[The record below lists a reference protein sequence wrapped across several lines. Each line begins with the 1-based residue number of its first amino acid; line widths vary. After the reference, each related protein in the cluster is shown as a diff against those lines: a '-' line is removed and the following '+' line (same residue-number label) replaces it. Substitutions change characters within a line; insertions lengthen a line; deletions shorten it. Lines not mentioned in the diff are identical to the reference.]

1 MKNVKKRESIN
12 IKQRLADNNAKIVNK
27 TLIYSDP
34 LQVGQF
40 CELINVAPNKI
51 IQKAFLEGKMLTIN
65 SFLSDEDLGE
75 LCLENGLDFKKNEKI
90 TFDNFLDN
98 VDIKEAKYQKIKR
111 PPIIT
116 IMGHV
121 DHGKT
126 TLLDTIRKT
135 NVAEGERGLI
145 TQHIG
150 AYQTQY
156 KGNFITFL
164 DTPGHEAFAQM
175 RIRGASLTD
184 IVVIVVSAVDGIKPQ
199 TIESKDHALAA
210 NLPIIV
216 AINKCDLP
224 NAKPEK
230 IKKELMNHDLVAE
243 EFGGNVIFK
252 NISAKKGTGIDE
264 LLETI
269 LLVAEVNEY
278 KASEDIFAF
287 GNVLESHIDKSL
299 GPVATLL
306 ITTGVLRE
314 RDALIVGSIFG
325 KVRLMLD
332 HNNNK
337 IKEAGPSTPVVIS
350 GLQSVPDVGSKF
362 MAFENEKQAKKLAQQ
377 RLEQKTINRRYH
389 SLGKTIKDLSAEMA
403 DAKLKNL
410 NLILKTNVSGSIQAI
425 EQLIS
430 QINIENTK
438 INIIKSSIGVIT
450 ESDVL
455 LAKTSNAI
463 IYGFNIKASSSIINE
478 AHKEKVEINTF
489 WVIYDLKEHIIE
501 KLESLIK
508 PQANLVQEG
517 TGEVIA
523 VFNIS
528 KLGTIAGTRVT
539 SGVIKSKHIV
549 KVLRNNEVIF
559 EGKVKSLK
567 IEKEETKEAKK
578 GIETG
583 IFVNGFNDFIVG
595 DIIEGYL
602 EEKT

>member
-1 MKNVKKRESIN
+1 MKSTKRKSIN
-12 IKQRLADNNAKIVNK
+12 IKKRLQDNAAKLENN
-27 TLIYSDP
+27 TLIYSEP
-34 LQVGQF
+34 LTVSQF
-40 CELINVAPNKI
+40 CEIIDIPANKI

-65 SFLSDEDLGE
+65 TFLSDEELGE
-75 LCLENGLDFKKNEKI
+75 LCIENGFDFKKNQKI

-98 VDIKEAKYQKIKR
+98 VDISNKEYQKEKR

-135 NVAEGERGLI
+135 NVAEGEKGQI

-150 AYQTQY
+150 AYQTKYKDQY
-156 KGNFITFL
+156 ITFL

-184 IVVIVVSAVDGIKPQ
+184 IVIIVVSAVDGIKPQ
-199 TIESKDHALAA
+199 TIESKDHALKA

-224 NAKPEK
+224 NADPEK
-230 IKKELMNHDLVAE
+230 IKKELMNHDLIAE

-252 NISAKKGTGIDE
+252 NISAKTGDGIDE

-269 LLVAEVNEY
+269 LLVSEINDY
-278 KASEDIFAF
+278 KASDEIFAF
-287 GNVLESHIDKSL
+287 GNVLESHIDKAL

-306 ITTGVLRE
+306 ITTGVLKE
-314 RDALIVGSIFG
+314 KDALIVGSTFG

-332 HNNNK
+332 YNNKK
-337 IKEAGPSTPVVIS
+337 IKEAGPSTPVVVS
-350 GLQSVPDVGSKF
+350 GLQNVPDVGSKF
-362 MAFENEKQAKKLAQQ
+362 MAFENEKEAKKLAQQ
-377 RLEQKTINRRYH
+377 RLEQKTINQRFH
-389 SLGKTIKDLSAEMA
+389 SKGQTIQDLSTKMAE
-403 DAKLKNL
+403 AKLKNL
-410 NLILKTNVSGSIQAI
+410 NLIIKTNVSGSIQAI
-425 EQLIS
+425 EQLINK
-430 QINIENTK
+430 IDVENTK

-463 IYGFNIKASSSIINE
+463 IYGFNIKPSAHITNE
-478 AHKEKVEINTF
+478 AIKEKVEINTF
-489 WVIYDLKEHIIE
+489 WVIYDLKEHIID
-501 KLESLIK
+501 KLNSLIK
-508 PQANLVQEG
+508 PKSKLTLEG
-517 TGEVIA
+517 EGEVIA

-528 KLGTIAGTRVT
+528 KLGVIAGTRVT
-539 SGVIKSKHIV
+539 NGVIKNNHII
-549 KVLRNNEVIF
+549 KIIRDNEEIF
-559 EGKVKSLK
+559 EGKIKSLK
-567 IEKEETKEAKK
+567 IEKNDTKEAKK
-578 GIETG
+578 GLETG
-583 IFVNGFNDFIVG
+583 IFVNGFNEFVKG
-595 DIIEGYL
+595 DIIQTYL

>member
-1 MKNVKKRESIN
+1 MKSTKRKSIN
-12 IKQRLADNNAKIVNK
+12 IKKRLQDNVAKLENN
-27 TLIYSDP
+27 TLIYSEP
-34 LQVGQF
+34 LTVSQF
-40 CELINVAPNKI
+40 CEIINIPANKI

-65 SFLSDEDLGE
+65 TFLSDEELGE
-75 LCLENGLDFKKNEKI
+75 LCIENGFDFKKNQKI

-98 VDIKEAKYQKIKR
+98 VDISNKEYQKEKR

-135 NVAEGERGLI
+135 NVAEGEKGQI

-150 AYQTQY
+150 AYQTKYKDQY
-156 KGNFITFL
+156 ITFL

-184 IVVIVVSAVDGIKPQ
+184 IVIIVVSAVDGIKPQ
-199 TIESKDHALAA
+199 TIESKDHALKA

-224 NAKPEK
+224 NADPEK
-230 IKKELMNHDLVAE
+230 IKKELMNHDLIAE

-252 NISAKKGTGIDE
+252 NISAKTGDGIDE

-269 LLVAEVNEY
+269 LLVSEINDY
-278 KASEDIFAF
+278 KASDEIFAF
-287 GNVLESHIDKSL
+287 GNVLESHIDKAL

-306 ITTGVLRE
+306 ITTGVLKE
-314 RDALIVGSIFG
+314 KDALIVGSTFG

-332 HNNNK
+332 YNNKK
-337 IKEAGPSTPVVIS
+337 IKEAGPSTPVVVS
-350 GLQSVPDVGSKF
+350 GLQNVPDVGSKF
-362 MAFENEKQAKKLAQQ
+362 MAFENEKEAKKLAQQ
-377 RLEQKTINRRYH
+377 RLEQKTINQRFH
-389 SLGKTIKDLSAEMA
+389 SKGQTIQDLSTKMAE
-403 DAKLKNL
+403 AKLKNL
-410 NLILKTNVSGSIQAI
+410 NLIIKTNVSGSIQAI
-425 EQLIS
+425 EQLINK
-430 QINIENTK
+430 IDVENTK

-463 IYGFNIKASSSIINE
+463 IYGFNIKPSAHIANE
-478 AHKEKVEINTF
+478 AIKEKVEINTF
-489 WVIYDLKEHIIE
+489 WVIYDLKEHIID
-501 KLESLIK
+501 KLNSLIK
-508 PQANLVQEG
+508 PKSKLTLEG
-517 TGEVIA
+517 EGEVIA

-528 KLGTIAGTRVT
+528 KLGVIAGTRVT
-539 SGVIKSKHIV
+539 NGVIKNNHII
-549 KVLRNNEVIF
+549 KILRDNEEIF
-559 EGKVKSLK
+559 EGKIKSLK
-567 IEKEETKEAKK
+567 IEKNDTKEAKK
-578 GIETG
+578 GLETG
-583 IFVNGFNDFIVG
+583 IFVNGFNEFVKG
-595 DIIEGYL
+595 DIIQTYL

>member
-12 IKQRLADNNAKIVNK
+12 IKQRLEDNNAKIVNN

-40 CELINVAPNKI
+40 CELIKVPHNKI

-75 LCLENGLDFKKNEKI
+75 LCLENGLDFKKNPKI

-98 VDIKEAKYQKIKR
+98 VDIKDSKYQKKKR

-135 NVAEGERGLI
+135 NVAEGEKGLI

-150 AYQTQY
+150 AYQTEY

-175 RIRGASLTD
+175 RVRGASLTD

-224 NAKPEK
+224 DAQPEK

-252 NISAKKGTGIDE
+252 NISAKKGTGINE

-306 ITTGVLRE
+306 ITTGILRE
-314 RDALIVGSIFG
+314 RDALIVGSTFG

-389 SLGKTIKDLSAEMA
+389 SQGKTIKDLSDEMA

-430 QINIENTK
+430 QIHVENTK

-463 IYGFNIKASSSIINE
+463 IYGFSIKANSNIMNE
-478 AHKEKVEINTF
+478 AIKEKVEINTF
-489 WVIYDLKEHIIE
+489 WVIYDLKEHIME
-501 KLESLIK
+501 KLQSLIK
-508 PQANLVQEG
+508 PQAKLIQEG

-539 SGVIKSKHIV
+539 NGVIKSKHIV

-559 EGKVKSLK
+559 EGKIKSLK

-583 IFVNGFNDFIVG
+583 IFVNGFNDFVKG
-595 DIIEGYL
+595 DIIEAYL
-602 EEKT
+602 EEKS